1 MRRQRLEEARTV
13 VLDATS
19 VFVDLKIHVEAQ
31 KAVLVLKQ
39 VFEKSLEAG
48 ALLDQT
54 IRFLR
59 RIEFDPSLTFAAWF
73 R

>member
-1 MRRQRLEEARTV
+1 MVAHRTV

-31 KAVLVLKQ
+31 KAVLVLRQ
-39 VFEKSLEAG
+39 VFEKGMEVG

-59 RIEFDPSLTFAAWF
+59 RIELDPTLTFAAWF

>member
-1 MRRQRLEEARTV
+1 V

-19 VFVDLKIHVEAQ
+19 VFLELKIHVEAV
-31 KAVLVLKQ
+31 KAVAVLKQ
-39 VFEKSLEAG
+39 VFEAGVEAR

-59 RIEFDPSLTFAAWF
+59 RIEYDPTLTFAAWF
-73 R
+73 L